1 MGFGAAVFGGTT
13 MLGGRI
19 SARRPGASATASAVV
34 VAAVTLATL
43 TVSTMHAIAHDAHP
57 PAGTQASAL
66 TIRPDRLGGTRAP
79 LPAERQLAVDLAGS
93 AAAEAFA
100 AFRDGLNEGQ
110 RRAMSFPLNGPE
122 RTSSRDARRTPAF
135 CAVLAWCVPGWGLP
149 TGGLSFEQRAAFERL
164 LAVALGSQGYGTI
177 TAVRNRQL
185 LIGTLEE
192 AASPTAI
199 RTALATL
206 PADTAAPTL
215 AALLDLL
222 DAAGVALPKAVAD
235 AVSIGGMNPGEESWV
250 WPPPGLAAR
259 WNQFEDYAV
268 SVFGDPGRPGA
279 EATWSLRLEGHHLSI
294 NLTFL
299 RVGDHW
305 EIHGTPLFIG
315 AYPIIVP
322 PPTGAGGPD
331 DPLAWQQGQSLG
343 LGITHAAKAF
353 WQAVPAAQ
361 RVAAHRAPTGY
372 PQRPPLLNQTPT
384 AEMLTALA
392 VDPPT
397 EEIAAG
403 PHVRALADELP
414 PAARRALASLY
425 EELIVTLHPDVA
437 ATYRDRL
444 QAALTA
450 GSVVATW
457 AGGDLA
463 DPGSQHFSSIR
474 LGPLLIELLQT
485 PQYSVSSARVPWA
498 NHLHVM
504 LRDLSSPVWGDPLR
518 AHLASDHAEPH

>member
-1 MGFGAAVFGGTT
+1 MGAA
-13 MLGGRI
+13 L
-19 SARRPGASATASAVV
+19 SE
-34 VAAVTLATL
+34 
-43 TVSTMHAIAHDAHP
+43 
-57 PAGTQASAL
+57 
-66 TIRPDRLGGTRAP
+66 
-79 LPAERQLAVDLAGS
+79 ERQTAVDLAGDD
-93 AAAEAFA
+93 AAAAFIV
-100 AFRDGLNEGQ
+100 FRDSLDEEQ
-110 RRAMSFPLNGPE
+110 RRTMMFPLDGPE
-122 RTSSRDARRTPAF
+122 RTSSRDASRTPAF

-206 PADTAAPTL
+206 PAETAAPSI
-215 AALLDLL
+215 AALLELL
-222 DAAGVALPKAVAD
+222 AAAGVELPKAVAN
-235 AVSIGGMNPGEESWV
+235 AVSIGGMNPGEEDWV
-250 WPPPGLAAR
+250 WPPPGLSAR
-259 WNQFEDYAV
+259 WTQFEDYAV
-268 SVFGDPGRPGA
+268 SVFGDPGAPGE
-279 EATWSLRLEGHHLSI
+279 EATWSLRLEGHHLSV

-299 RVGDHW
+299 RVGGHW

-315 AYPIIVP
+315 AYPIVVP
-322 PPTGAGGPD
+322 PPTGAGGPG

-353 WQAVPAAQ
+353 WNAVPEEQRAAA
-361 RVAAHRAPTGY
+361 RRDPTGY

-384 AEMLTALA
+384 AEMLTALV

-397 EEIAAG
+397 EAIAAG
-403 PHVRALADELP
+403 PHIRALADELP
-414 PAARRALASLY
+414 PAARRALTSLY
-425 EELIVTLHPDVA
+425 EELIITLHPDVT

-444 QAALTA
+444 RAALAA

-457 AGGDLA
+457 AGGDLT

-485 PQYSVSSARVPWA
+485 PQYSVSSARVPWS

-518 AHLASDHAEPH
+518 THLTSDHANPK

>member
-1 MGFGAAVFGGTT
+1 MRGRKSRPPRRGIGGFGAPAVVAMLAVAAASLLALSTT
-13 MLGGRI
+13 
-19 SARRPGASATASAVV
+19 SATA
-34 VAAVTLATL
+34 
-43 TVSTMHAIAHDAHP
+43 HDDHP
-57 PAGTQASAL
+57 SAGTEPSAL
-66 TIRPDRLGGTRAP
+66 TIRTDRLGGTRAP
-79 LPAERQLAVDLAGS
+79 LPEDRQFAVDLAGD

-100 AFRDGLNEGQ
+100 AFRDSLDEGQ
-110 RRAMSFPLNGPE
+110 RRAMMFPLGGPE
-122 RTSSRDARRTPAF
+122 RTSSRDASRTPAF

-149 TGGLSFEQRAAFERL
+149 TGRLSFEQRARFEAL
-164 LAVALGSQGYGTI
+164 LAVALGSQGYSTI

-215 AALLDLL
+215 AALLEMLA
-222 DAAGVALPKAVAD
+222 AAGVDLPKAVAD

-259 WNQFEDYAV
+259 WTQFEDYAV
-268 SVFGDPGRPGA
+268 SVFGDPGEPGD
-279 EATWSLRLEGHHLSI
+279 EATWSLRLEGHHLSV

-315 AYPIIVP
+315 AYPIVVP

-353 WQAVPAAQ
+353 WRAVPEAQ
-361 RVAAHRAPTGY
+361 RAAALRAPANY
-372 PQRPPLLNQTPT
+372 PQRPPLHNQTPT
-384 AEMLTALA
+384 AEMLAALA

-403 PHVRALADELP
+403 PHLRALADELP
-414 PAARRALASLY
+414 PSAQRALAALF
-425 EELIVTLHPDVA
+425 EELIATLHPDVA
-437 ATYRDRL
+437 ATYRERL
-444 QAALTA
+444 RAALTA

-485 PQYSVSSARVPWA
+485 PQYSVSSVRVPWA

-518 AHLASDHAEPH
+518 AHLASDHAAPQ

>member
-1 MGFGAAVFGGTT
+1 MGIDERRRKRTGHAFGGGPWCR
-13 MLGGRI
+13 LGV
-19 SARRPGASATASAVV
+19 TALCLALTVP
-34 VAAVTLATL
+34 VAA
-43 TVSTMHAIAHDAHP
+43 AHDDHP
-57 PAGTQASAL
+57 PAGSQPPSL
-66 TIRPDRLGGTRAP
+66 TFRTDHAGGLHAP
-79 LPAERQLAVDLAGS
+79 LSAQRQLAIDLAGDD
-93 AAAEAFA
+93 AAAAFIV
-100 AFRDGLNEGQ
+100 FRDSLDEGQ
-110 RRAMSFPLNGPE
+110 RRTMMFPLDGPE
-122 RTSSRDARRTPAF
+122 RTSSRDASRTPAF

-206 PADTAAPTL
+206 PAETAAPSI

-222 DAAGVALPKAVAD
+222 AAAGVALPKAVAD
-235 AVSIGGMNPGEESWV
+235 AVSIGGMNPGEETWV
-250 WPPPGLAAR
+250 WPPPGLSAR
-259 WNQFEDYAV
+259 WTQFEDYAV

-279 EATWSLRLEGHHLSI
+279 EATWSLRLEGHHLSV

-299 RVGDHW
+299 RAGDHW

-315 AYPIIVP
+315 AYPIVVP
-322 PPTGAGGPD
+322 PPTGPGGPD

-353 WQAVPAAQ
+353 WRAVPEAQ
-361 RVAAHRAPTGY
+361 RAAAHRAPAGY

-384 AEMLTALA
+384 AEMLAALA
-392 VDPPT
+392 VEPPT

-403 PHVRALADELP
+403 PHLRGLADELP

-437 ATYRDRL
+437 AAYRDRL
-444 QAALTA
+444 EAALTA

-485 PQYSVSSARVPWA
+485 PQYSVSSVRVPWA

-518 AHLASDHAEPH
+518 AHLSSDHAAPQ

>member
-1 MGFGAAVFGGTT
+1 MAIALIPDPLEGGFARCARLAALAVV
-13 MLGGRI
+13 
-19 SARRPGASATASAVV
+19 ASALPTLLAS
-34 VAAVTLATL
+34 
-43 TVSTMHAIAHDAHP
+43 SAIAHDEHLP
-57 PAGTQASAL
+57 GSA
-66 TIRPDRLGGTRAP
+66 RPHALELRSDRLVGTGAA
-79 LPAERQLAVDLAGS
+79 LSAERQTAVDRVGDD
-93 AAAEAFA
+93 AAAAFIV
-100 AFRDGLNEGQ
+100 FRDSLDERQ
-110 RRAMSFPLNGPE
+110 RRTMMFPLDGPE
-122 RTSSRDARRTPAF
+122 RTSSRDASRTPAF

-149 TGGLSFEQRAAFERL
+149 TGGLSFEQRTAFERL

-206 PADTAAPTL
+206 PADTAAPTI

-222 DAAGVALPKAVAD
+222 AAAGVELPKAVAD
-235 AVSIGGMNPGEESWV
+235 AVSIGGMNPGEENWV

-259 WNQFEDYAV
+259 WTQFEDYAV

-279 EATWSLRLEGHHLSI
+279 EATWSLRFEGHHLSV

-299 RVGDHW
+299 RAGDHW

-315 AYPIIVP
+315 AYPIVVP
-322 PPTGAGGPD
+322 PPNGAGGPG

-353 WQAVPAAQ
+353 WRAMREEQ
-361 RVAAHRAPTGY
+361 RAAAHRAPTAY
-372 PQRPPLLNQTPT
+372 VQRSPLLNLTPT
-384 AEMLTALA
+384 AEMLAALA

-397 EEIAAG
+397 EAIAAG

-414 PAARRALASLY
+414 PAARRALTTLY
-425 EELIVTLHPDVA
+425 EELITTLHPDVA
-437 ATYRDRL
+437 AIYRDRL
-444 QAALTA
+444 EAVLAA

-457 AGGDLA
+457 AGGDLT

-485 PQYSVSSARVPWA
+485 PQYSVSSARVPWS

-518 AHLASDHAEPH
+518 NHLTSDHAEHK